1 MVAVTAAMG
10 NEPDRWRTFGKRTI
24 YDDEYEARRTR
35 PAGGASPAN
44 SLIPSK
50 IMSLPTWS
58 LGLGR

>member
-1 MVAVTAAMG
+1 MG